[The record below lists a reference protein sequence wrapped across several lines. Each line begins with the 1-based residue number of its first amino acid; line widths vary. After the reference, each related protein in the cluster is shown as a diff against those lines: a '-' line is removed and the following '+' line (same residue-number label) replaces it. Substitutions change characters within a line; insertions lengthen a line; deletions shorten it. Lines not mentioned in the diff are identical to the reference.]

1 VPAASLGLAIG
12 TVLLG
17 ISLREAVMAFTDTVR
32 TCYQSQLEGIRA
44 AGLFKEERYIHSP
57 QSAEIEVEF
66 PVGSEIRKC
75 INICAN
81 NYLGLSSHP
90 EVVAAAHAGLDTRGY
105 GMSSVRFICGT
116 QDVHQELENQL
127 TEFLGTEDTLLFP
140 SCMDANGGFFE
151 ACMNE
156 QDVLIADR
164 LVHAS
169 IVDGMRLC
177 KAMQDTYKHSD
188 MGHLEEKLQEH
199 QDKRFRMIITDGVF
213 SMDGDMANL
222 AEIVA
227 LAQKY
232 NAMVFVDDSHATG
245 FIGRTGRGTHEHC
258 GVFGQIDVI
267 TTTLGKALGGASGGC
282 VSGGRE
288 LVEMCRQR
296 ARPYLFSNSVAPV
309 IVAGA
314 LKVLDLITATT
325 DRRDKLE
332 WNAKY
337 WRGLL
342 KDAGF
347 DVKEGD
353 TPIVPVM
360 LYGAKLAQDFARD
373 LFAEGVYA
381 VGFFFPVVPK
391 GQARIRTQLSAG
403 HEKYHLDTA
412 IGAFRKVGQKYGIL
426 GLGKKELIAK
436 FAA

>member
-1 VPAASLGLAIG
+1 MSF
-12 TVLLG
+12 
-17 ISLREAVMAFTDTVR
+17 SDTVR
-32 TCYQSQLEGIRA
+32 HCYQADIEGIKTT
-44 AGLFKEERYIHSP
+44 GLFKEERYIHSP
-57 QSAEIEVEF
+57 QSSDIEVEF
-66 PVGSEIRKC
+66 PVGSAIRKC
-75 INICAN
+75 INICSN

-90 EVVAAAHAGLDTRGY
+90 EVIAAAHAGLDARGY

-116 QDVHQELENQL
+116 QDIHQELEKRL

-140 SCMDANGGFFE
+140 SCMDANAGFFE
-151 ACMNE
+151 ACLNE
-156 QDVLIADR
+156 QDVMIADR

-199 QDKRFRMIITDGVF
+199 QDKRFRLVITDGVF
-213 SMDGDMANL
+213 SMDGDTAKL
-222 AEIVA
+222 ADIVA
-227 LAQKY
+227 LAERY

-245 FIGRTGRGTHEHC
+245 FIGKTGRGTHEHC
-258 GVFGQIDVI
+258 GVFGKIDVI

-282 VSGGRE
+282 VSGRRE

-296 ARPYLFSNSVAPV
+296 ARPYLFSNAVAPV

-314 LKVLDLITATT
+314 LKVLELISTKTE
-325 DRRDKLE
+325 RRDKLE
-332 WNAKY
+332 WNARY

-342 KDAGF
+342 KAAGF
-347 DVKEGD
+347 DLKEGD

-360 LYGAKLAQDFARD
+360 LYDAKLAQDFARD
-373 LFAEGVYA
+373 LFNEGVYA

-391 GQARIRTQLSAG
+391 GQARIRTQLSAA
-403 HEKYHLDTA
+403 HEKHHLDTA
-412 IGAFRKVGQKYGIL
+412 IEAFMKVGKKHQIL